1 MRWACSLTP
10 ARATAKF
17 KAFND
22 DNYRLFLSGCH
33 EVPAG
38 QRDRRAE
45 DQVHEAPPDPDGQL
59 RAGRGRGQAPRRDLP
74 RDGQPG
80 APGETEQQW
89 NIDGFNALL
98 RFTLC

>member
-1 MRWACSLTP
+1 MRWACSLRP

-45 DQVHEAPPDPDGQL
+45 DQVHEAPPDPDCQL
-59 RAGRGRGQAPRRDLP
+59 RAGRGRGQATRRDLP

-80 APGETEQQW
+80 APGETQTTME
-89 NIDGFNALL
+89 
-98 RFTLC
+98 